1 MAGYKPT
8 ARTVLNR
15 ERLHEVDFALAKGL
29 ERLAEDVLERTD
41 PPDAPVY
48 GVGLIE
54 NGAYISYV
62 DGKRVGGTTGK
73 KPKSFKVRGQGVS
86 IAVGFPFPAR
96 FNEIG
101 TVKQPA
107 RPFFAPAVIAATGNR
122 SLVEEAV
129 KVGLAANL
137 SKRAARQERE
147 ARRAAR
153 RAGGRPKPAG
163 NPFDFGT
170 FMKLQKGFA
179 G

>member
-1 MAGYKPT
+1 MSYKPT
-8 ARTVLNR
+8 IRTVLNR
-15 ERLHEVDFALAKGL
+15 ERLQDVDRAMATGL
-29 ERLAEDVLERTD
+29 ERLAEDVLERAD
-41 PPDAPVY
+41 VPDAPPY

-62 DGKRVGGTTGK
+62 DGKRIGGTADK
-73 KPKSFKVRGQGVS
+73 KPKSFKVRGRGVS
-86 IAVGFPFPAR
+86 IAVGYPFPAR
-96 FNEIG
+96 FNEMG

-107 RPFFAPAVIAATGNR
+107 RPFIAPAVIAVLGNR
-122 SLVEEAV
+122 ALVEEAV
-129 KVGLAANL
+129 KAGLAANL
-137 SKRAARQERE
+137 SKRAARQERD

-179 G
+179 GL